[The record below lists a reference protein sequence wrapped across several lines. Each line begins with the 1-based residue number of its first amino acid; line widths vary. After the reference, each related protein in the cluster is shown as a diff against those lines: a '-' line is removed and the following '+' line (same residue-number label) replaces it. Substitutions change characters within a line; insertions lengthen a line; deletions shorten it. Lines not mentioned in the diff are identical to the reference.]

1 MVLALP
7 LAVKN
12 SSSHQQN
19 LETRVLDNLSAA
31 VLLFDQELHLR
42 YINPA
47 GEMLLA
53 VSSRH
58 LLDQPAADLVN
69 CPGGQI
75 ARDLRSALE
84 SGQPFSERE
93 VVMPRPDGAQITV
106 DCTITPLIEL
116 GRQPEVLVE
125 LQQVDRQLR
134 ISREEQL
141 IVQGQAV
148 REIVRGLAHEIKN
161 PLGGLRGAAQLLER
175 ELPDDSLY
183 EYTHIIIDEADRLQS
198 LLNRMLGPNKLPQR
212 SEVNI
217 HGVLE
222 RVRQLV
228 AVEVGGE
235 VRFRVDYDPS
245 IPLLRQADSDQLI
258 QAFLN
263 IVRNAARAVG
273 DRGHITL
280 RTRVMRQ
287 FTIGMKRHPLVVR
300 VDVEDDGPG
309 VPLEL
314 QPTIFYPMVSA
325 AEGGSG
331 LGLSI
336 AQTLVNQ
343 HQGLIECNSKPGQT
357 VFSVLLPLERGDD
370 QRH

>member
-1 MVLALP
+1 
-7 LAVKN
+7 VKN
-12 SSSHQQN
+12 WIAHRQN
-19 LETRVLDNLSAA
+19 LETRILDNLSAA
-31 VLLFDQELHLR
+31 VLLFDHDLRLR

-58 LLDQPAADLVN
+58 LLNQPAADLVH

-84 SGQPFSERE
+84 SGQPFAERE
-93 VVMPRPDGAQITV
+93 VVMPRPDGVQITV
-106 DCTITPLIEL
+106 DCTITPLIEP
-116 GRQPEVLVE
+116 GRQAEVLVE

-141 IVQGQAV
+141 IMQGQAV

-217 HGVLE
+217 HNVLE
-222 RVRQLV
+222 RVRNLV
-228 AVEVGGE
+228 AAEVGGE

-245 IPLLRQADSDQLI
+245 IPPLQQADSDQLI

-263 IVRNAARAVG
+263 IMRNAARAVG
-273 DRGHITL
+273 VRGSITL
-280 RTRVMRQ
+280 RTRVLRQ
-287 FTIGMKRHPLVVR
+287 FTIGMQRHALVLR
-300 VDVEDDGPG
+300 ADVEDNGPG
-309 VPLEL
+309 IPSEL
-314 QPTIFYPMVSA
+314 QPSIFYPMVSA

-343 HQGLIECNSKPGQT
+343 HQGLIECSSKPGQT